1 VLNAIQQYNG
11 SSTNQTL
18 TTPIANT
25 LTSGSGSTLQLQ
37 SNGGTTAVTIDTS
50 QNVGVGV
57 VPSAWTLLTTTQIKN
72 ASFSGYDR
80 YSYVSANAFY
90 SSGAWKY
97 ITSDTAA
104 QYTQNVS
111 SGGHQWSSAAS
122 GTAGN
127 NITFTQVLN
136 VAKGATLALE
146 GATSATGT
154 GIAFPATQSAS
165 SDANTLDD
173 YEEGTWTP
181 VLSLGTGSSTGSSG
195 SGTYIKIGR
204 QVSVTVYL
212 NVGTLSG
219 GPSINGFTGL
229 PFNQQS
235 ANQVAVGLA
244 RENAN
249 TGYGWEMRVA
259 SNDSSVLLRRVSDN
273 SSVAVATGDTFL
285 GTITYFTA

>member
-1 VLNAIQQYNG
+1 
-11 SSTNQTL
+11 
-18 TTPIANT
+18 
-25 LTSGSGSTLQLQ
+25 
-37 SNGGTTAVTIDTS
+37 
-50 QNVGVGV
+50 
-57 VPSAWTLLTTTQIKN
+57 LLTTTQIKN

-173 YEEGTWTP
+173 YEEGTWTAT
-181 VLSLGTGSSTGSSG
+181 LTGSSG
-195 SGTYIKIGR
+195 SATYSTQAGTYTKIGNY
-204 QVSVTVYL
+204 VYVQAYVAL
-212 NVGTLSG
+212 TAIGTLTGSL
-219 GPSINGFTGL
+219 SISGL
-229 PFNQQS
+229 PFTSNTSGNTYNVINARFNTTAALSSPSSGIGYAQINPASTSGGLQF
-235 ANQVAVGLA
+235 GLA
-244 RENAN
+244 NGITVVTQSLLTNN
-249 TGYGWEMRVA
+249 TDIIFSGSYRT
-259 SNDSSVLLRRVSDN
+259 N
-273 SSVAVATGDTFL
+273 S
-285 GTITYFTA
+285 